1 MSKMVENERRA
12 LLQMFYDR
20 TKVQREY
27 QTILENL
34 DSGILT
40 LKETGV
46 SYFNSIAKEFMLDA
60 AQQSPNDTQKHEE
73 VIEEV

>member
-1 MSKMVENERRA
+1 MVENERRA

-40 LKETGV
+40 LKESGV
-46 SYFNSIAKEFMLDA
+46 SYFNSIAK
-60 AQQSPNDTQKHEE
+60 
-73 VIEEV
+73 